1 MIEVVFSD
9 SAAGCLS
16 VAAGKNYIGGVSS
29 AIIMSDETN
38 SEIPNQDKIQEMIK
52 ESEEKERLSWEKAIP
67 LDVERKDILCF
78 SLALSIG
85 SITEA
90 EIGKQREETLQNLVS
105 VYPDEEKQAAEEM
118 QETARKNL
126 DVLLIRAQKGEP
138 IRVWSSD
145 LPDEACGFCWLI
157 DQLKPI
163 GYNNLDIT
171 YVKLPDFHVMPDKT
185 VVIYSGWSEV
195 APHQWGYLAKSGKKI
210 PANYMHALSF
220 RWQQLKRENAS
231 LRAVVNGQLVS
242 VPDTFYDPF
251 ILRELEVQENEFME
265 AVLIGKVLGKYSLG
279 IGDGLIAL
287 RIEQFIKEGKLEV
300 ITQAEPQ
307 DPSYHRMLRKC
318 GLSFEEYKGDSI
330 E

>member
-1 MIEVVFSD
+1 MEH
-9 SAAGCLS
+9 
-16 VAAGKNYIGGVSS
+16 
-29 AIIMSDETN
+29 
-38 SEIPNQDKIQEMIK
+38 
-52 ESEEKERLSWEKAIP
+52 RL
-67 LDVERKDILCF
+67 
-78 SLALSIG
+78 G
-85 SITEA
+85 SITED

-105 VYPDEEKQAAEEM
+105 FYPDEEKEAAEEM

-126 DVLLIRAQKGEP
+126 DNLLIRAQEGEA

-185 VVIYSGWSEV
+185 VVIYSGWGEV
-195 APHQWGYLAKSGKKI
+195 SPHQWGNLAKSGEKV

-220 RWQQLKRENAS
+220 RWEQLKRENAT
-231 LRAVVNGQLVS
+231 LRAVVNRQLVS
-242 VPDTFYDPF
+242 VPDTFYDAF
-251 ILRELEVQENEFME
+251 ILRELEAQEDEFME
-265 AVLIGKVLGKYSLG
+265 AMLIGKVLGKYSLG
-279 IGDGLIAL
+279 ISDGLIAL

-300 ITQAEPQ
+300 ITNAKPQ

-318 GLSFEEYKGDSI
+318 CSNFEK
-330 E
+330 